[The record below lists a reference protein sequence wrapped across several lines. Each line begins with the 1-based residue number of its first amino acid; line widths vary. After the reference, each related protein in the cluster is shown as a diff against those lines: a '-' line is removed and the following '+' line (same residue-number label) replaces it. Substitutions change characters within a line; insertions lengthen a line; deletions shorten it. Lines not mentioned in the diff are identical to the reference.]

1 MNNLESIINE
11 IETEIEKGKR
21 FFGFSLVGKERLLK
35 LLDDLRKE
43 FPGVIKESEEIVKH
57 REEIVQ
63 EGIELSLKRTQQAQ
77 ETADYLVSTAEV
89 TMRAENEARLILED
103 ADKRAFNIEADSKKR
118 IDNLLATTEKIL
130 VNHLNIV
137 RNNREELSGELLKQ
151 YRPPQNPRE
160 IAGETEDGESGE

>member
-11 IETEIEKGKR
+11 LETEIEKGKK
-21 FFGFSLVGKERLLK
+21 FFGFSMLNKDGLLS
-35 LLDDLRKE
+35 LLNSLRRE
-43 FPGVIKESEEIVKH
+43 IPVVIRESEEIVRRKD
-57 REEIVQ
+57 EIIQDARV
-63 EGIELSLKRTQQAQ
+63 LALKQTQHAQ

-89 TMRAENEARLILED
+89 TIRAQNEARLLLED

-118 IDNLLATTEKIL
+118 IDNLLSATEKIL

-151 YRPPQNPRE
+151 YQPPQKTRE
-160 IAGETEDGESGE
+160 IEEETEEDGE